1 MYFGLCFDEKQKQMR
16 VIKNV
21 LQHNE
26 AVLGAR
32 DAEHRNLRIQ
42 DKTHSVHQ
50 RAAAGDHS
58 GQPNAPDLQP
68 QKQPMRKV
76 LTSQGVNDIRNNGG
90 LSSAKSLGPHLLSS
104 TRASNLMDKTKTH
117 SNFSHVKAK
126 DYCVSNEDSRTP
138 RSLRKLNTSKDKPPA
153 SHPTFVSRQANAVRA
168 TPDQNFTLKLN
179 RADPI

>member
-32 DAEHRNLRIQ
+32 DADNPNLRIQ
-42 DKTHSVHQ
+42 DVLFDPNLHKSKTHRVHQ

-58 GQPNAPDLQP
+58 GQPNAPNSQP

-153 SHPTFVSRQANAVRA
+153 SHATLVSRQANAIRA
-168 TPDQNFTLKLN
+168 TPD
-179 RADPI
+179 